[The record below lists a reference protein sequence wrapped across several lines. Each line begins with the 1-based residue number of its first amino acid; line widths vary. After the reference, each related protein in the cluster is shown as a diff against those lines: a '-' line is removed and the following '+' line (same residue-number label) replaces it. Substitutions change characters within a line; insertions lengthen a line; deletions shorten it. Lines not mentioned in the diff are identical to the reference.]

1 MFGWLCNTAY
11 SESLT
16 GSPISGNP
24 ENHSQY
30 TSYGL
35 SGNER
40 ISPHDWI
47 VENEIYVFDDR
58 VIIDID
64 NAKWATFT
72 DTNSMDPVLDYG
84 ANAIQIV
91 PESEDDIHIG
101 DIVAYRSE
109 LTDAHIIHRVI
120 DIGSDDL
127 GKYYIMKGDNNTKVD
142 PEKVRFKQINRI
154 VVAIIY

>member
-1 MFGWLCNTAY
+1 MSNVKYVIILAVMVFMFGGVCNTAY

-47 VENEIYVFDDR
+47 VENDNIFEIRHCFPLIGWYGVLIYKCFDY
-58 VIIDID
+58 
-64 NAKWATFT
+64 F
-72 DTNSMDPVLDYG
+72 
-84 ANAIQIV
+84 
-91 PESEDDIHIG
+91 
-101 DIVAYRSE
+101 
-109 LTDAHIIHRVI
+109 
-120 DIGSDDL
+120 
-127 GKYYIMKGDNNTKVD
+127 
-142 PEKVRFKQINRI
+142 
-154 VVAIIY
+154 